1 MFSEANVELLR
12 SIIQQ
17 DLLKAIGETLFM
29 TFVPTI
35 LAFIIGLPLGVL
47 LVTGEENGI
56 RPIPRSLLAALNA
69 VINLLR
75 SVPFLILLVVVL
87 PLSKLVVG
95 TTVGSKAIIVP
106 LAIAAFPFIA
116 RLVETSIREVDQGV
130 VEAAQ
135 AMGASPWQITRKV
148 LIPEAK
154 PALISN
160 FMVALINPGK
170 PHIGNLMVKYGYA
183 ADRKEAIRKYID
195 RLRLRDEYV
204 RPEEAIR
211 GILGGGGLGAIA
223 INYGYYRRRTLV
235 MLFAVIL
242 LIIMVQIFQ
251 SVGNVITKKT
261 DKRIR

>member
-1 MFSEANVELLR
+1 MFSEANVELLKN
-12 SIIQQ
+12 IIQQ
-17 DLLKAIGETLFM
+17 DLVKAIGETLFM

-35 LAFIIGLPLGVL
+35 LAFIVGLPLGVL

-56 RPIPRSLLAALNA
+56 RPIPRPLLAALNA

-75 SVPFLILLVVVL
+75 SVPFLRLLVVVL

-135 AMGASPWQITRKV
+135 AMGASPWQITTKV

-154 PALISN
+154 PALIAN
-160 FMVALINPGK
+160 FMVALITIFG
-170 PHIGNLMVKYGYA
+170 YGA
-183 ADRKEAIRKYID
+183 MA
-195 RLRLRDEYV
+195 
-204 RPEEAIR
+204 

>member
-1 MFSEANVELLR
+1 MFSEANIELLR
-12 SIIQQ
+12 NIIQQ
-17 DLLKAIGETLFM
+17 DLIKAIGETLFM

-35 LAFIIGLPLGVL
+35 LAFLVGLPLGVL

-87 PLSKLVVG
+87 PLSKLIVG

-135 AMGASPWQITRKV
+135 AMGASPWQITTRV

-160 FMVALINPGK
+160 FMVALITIFG
-170 PHIGNLMVKYGYA
+170 YGA
-183 ADRKEAIRKYID
+183 MA
-195 RLRLRDEYV
+195 
-204 RPEEAIR
+204 

>member
-12 SIIQQ
+12 NIIQQ
-17 DLLKAIGETLFM
+17 DLVTAIAETLFM
-29 TFVPTI
+29 TFLPTI
-35 LAFIIGLPLGVL
+35 LAFLVGLPLGIL

-56 RPIPRSLLAALNA
+56 RPISRPLMAALNA

-95 TTVGSKAIIVP
+95 TTVGSKAIILP

-135 AMGASPWQITRKV
+135 AMGASPWQITWKV
-148 LIPEAK
+148 LIPEAR

-160 FMVALINPGK
+160 FMVALITIFG
-170 PHIGNLMVKYGYA
+170 YGA
-183 ADRKEAIRKYID
+183 MA
-195 RLRLRDEYV
+195 
-204 RPEEAIR
+204 
-211 GILGGGGLGAIA
+211 GIIGGGGLGAIA
-223 INYGYYRRRTLV
+223 INYGYYRRRALV
-235 MLFAVIL
+235 MYFAVIL
-242 LIIMVQIFQ
+242 LIILVQVFQ
-251 SVGNVITKKT
+251 TVGNTVTKKA